1 MSTPY
6 GSLSEKEK
14 QSDREHVDGYLGSVQ
29 DAFVAFTLDR
39 ETNPSSS
46 KASTCH
52 NAAYRRGVSL
62 KVSVRRAEGSP
73 RRVIERAALIRRPS
87 GSEIIVPAYGKP
99 LAGFCAAT
107 AVFVCSAAGFPA
119 APSSLPASSGIL
131 ALSGSAGS
139 AATLAPGATV
149 TVAGGGYADEASV
162 TIAVYSSPVELA
174 HVMADASGRVDTS
187 VTLPTGLTGAHTL
200 TAIGDAP
207 DGSAH
212 SLEAAVILS
221 AASTA
226 TVLPFTGIDVAGYLL
241 GGFGM
246 ILAGFVL
253 VRTTVFRR
261 RLLPN

>member
-1 MSTPY
+1 
-6 GSLSEKEK
+6 
-14 QSDREHVDGYLGSVQ
+14 
-29 DAFVAFTLDR
+29 
-39 ETNPSSS
+39 
-46 KASTCH
+46 
-52 NAAYRRGVSL
+52 
-62 KVSVRRAEGSP
+62 
-73 RRVIERAALIRRPS
+73 
-87 GSEIIVPAYGKP
+87 
-99 LAGFCAAT
+99 
-107 AVFVCSAAGFPA
+107 
-119 APSSLPASSGIL
+119 
-131 ALSGSAGS
+131 
-139 AATLAPGATV
+139 
-149 TVAGGGYADEASV
+149 VAGGGYADEASV